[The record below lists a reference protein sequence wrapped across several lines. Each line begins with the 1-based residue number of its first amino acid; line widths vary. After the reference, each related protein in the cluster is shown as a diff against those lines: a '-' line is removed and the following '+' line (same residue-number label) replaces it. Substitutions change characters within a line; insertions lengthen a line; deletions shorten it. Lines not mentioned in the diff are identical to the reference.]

1 MPMNR
6 SHFPKDLEEGL
17 NAHFGMT
24 YRELPE
30 EWRQFLD
37 IENSKKAFEE
47 DVLEV
52 GFGAA
57 SVKGEGEDFAEDA
70 GSQGWTSRYTHETIG
85 LMFSITEEAIEDNL
99 YQSQGP
105 KYARALARA
114 MKHTKEIK
122 AAALLNNATSGS
134 HLGGDGVALLST
146 SHPLQGGGVQS
157 NKLATPADFAE
168 ASLEDLLIQ
177 IRKCKDDRN
186 VPKALSPKR
195 LILPPELEYTGIRI
209 LKSTGRV
216 STSDNDINAVRSK
229 GVFNTDP
236 AIITRLTDADQWF
249 IKTDCPEGM
258 KMIQRVK
265 VQRGMQTNFKTGNYE
280 YKTRER
286 YVPGW
291 SDWRSCFGSE
301 GNT

>member
-6 SHFPKDLEEGL
+6 STFPKDLEEGL

-24 YRELPE
+24 YRDLPE
-30 EWRQFLD
+30 EWRAAYD
-37 IENSKKAFEE
+37 VESSKKAFEE

-70 GSQGWTSRYTHETIG
+70 GSQGWTARYTAETIG

-99 YQSQGP
+99 YQAQGP

-122 AAALLNNATSGS
+122 GAAVLNNSTSGS
-134 HLGGDGVALLST
+134 YLGGDGVALLSAA
-146 SHPLQGGGVQS
+146 HPLMGGGTAS
-157 NKLATPADFAE
+157 NKLATPADLSE
-168 ASLEDLLIQ
+168 ASLEDILIQ
-177 IRKCKDDRN
+177 IRKAKDDRN
-186 VPKALSPKR
+186 VPIALQAKG
-195 LILPPELEYTGIRI
+195 LILPPELEYTAIR
-209 LKSTGRV
+209 LQQSAGR
-216 STSDNDINAVRSK
+216 TLTADNDINAIKAK
-229 GVFNTDP
+229 GVFNSP
-236 AIITRLTDADQWF
+236 ASIITRLTDADRWF
-249 IKTDCPEGM
+249 VKTDCPEGM

-265 VQRGMQTNFKTGNYE
+265 VQRGMREAFKTGNYE

-286 YVPGW
+286 YKFGW
-291 SDWRSCFGSE
+291 TDWRSIYGSE
-301 GNT
+301 GIA